1 MIKQKYFRIIK
12 EKNMK
17 KCSCFFAIAC
27 GVVLVFASCS
37 GGRDSSSSAGNTE
50 FKYNYKLT
58 TPLGQTHLSVEYW
71 TKLFTDLEAKTNGRL
86 TGKVYPT
93 SQLANGNMMTAVDM
107 IQKGTIDLGA
117 FGSPLLGGYVAEM
130 RLPTIP
136 FLFENSEQVDKV
148 LNSKEVMDY
157 FRRKCAESNF
167 YFLGWM
173 ENSWNEI
180 SNSKRE
186 LIHPQDMKGL
196 KMRVAANDLVS
207 DAFVAAGASV
217 VDMSLSELY
226 TALQQGVVDG
236 EENGVSGAFYAN
248 KLYEVQKYLTYCQYS
263 YNAFSCVMN
272 KTLWDKMPA
281 ADQELFTQLF
291 NIYGPGQVKANR
303 DSMET
308 NLKIIEDYGV
318 VVHRLTPAEREEWK
332 TVMGPDS
339 APIVALLKKYDQE
352 FVNSL
357 LAAVKK

>member
-1 MIKQKYFRIIK
+1 
-12 EKNMK
+12 MK
-17 KCSCFFAIAC
+17 KFLVFFAILC
-27 GVVLVFASCS
+27 SIVFVVVSCS
-37 GGRDSSSSAGNTE
+37 REGSSSSSAGNAE
-50 FKYNYKLT
+50 FKYNFKLT

-86 TGKVYPT
+86 SGRVYPT

-117 FGSPLLGGYVAEM
+117 FGSPLLSGYVAEM
-130 RLPTIP
+130 RLPTTP
-136 FLFENSEQVDKV
+136 FLFEDSGQVDRV
-148 LNSKEVMDY
+148 LNSQEVMDY
-157 FRRKCAESNF
+157 FRKKCAQSNF

-186 LIHPQDMKGL
+186 LIHPQDMRGL

-207 DAFVAAGASV
+207 DAFAAAGASV

-248 KLYEVQKYLTYCQYS
+248 KLYEVQKYLLYCQYS

-281 ADQELFTQLF
+281 SDQELFTQLF

-308 NLKIIEDYGV
+308 NLKIVEDYGV
-318 VVHRLTPAEREEWK
+318 VVHRMTPSERAEW
-332 TVMGPDS
+332 TSTMGPDS
-339 APIVALLKKYDQE
+339 APIVALLKTYDPE
-352 FVNSL
+352 FVKIL
-357 LAAVKK
+357 LDAVKK

>member
-1 MIKQKYFRIIK
+1 
-12 EKNMK
+12 MK
-17 KCSCFFAIAC
+17 KLRIVSCI
-27 GVVLVFASCS
+27 VLLAAFMLSACS
-37 GGRDSSSSAGNTE
+37 GGGPSSSPAGAASSSAPE
-50 FKYNYKLT
+50 FKYSFKLT

-71 TKLFTDLEAKTNGRL
+71 TKLFADLEAKTGGRLNGR
-86 TGKVYPT
+86 VYPT

-117 FGSPLLGGYVAEM
+117 FGSPLLSGYVAEM
-130 RLPTIP
+130 RLPTTP
-136 FLFENSEQVDKV
+136 FLFDSSEQVDRV

-157 FRRKCAESNF
+157 FRRRCAASNF

-186 LIHPQDMKGL
+186 LVHPQDMRGL

-207 DAFVAAGASV
+207 EAFVAAGASV

-248 KLYEVQKYLTYCQYS
+248 KLYEVQKYLLYCQYS

-272 KTLWDKMPA
+272 KTLWDSIPA
-281 ADQELFTQLF
+281 GDQALITQLF
-291 NIYGPGQVKANR
+291 DIYGPGQVQANR
-303 DSMET
+303 DSMEK
-308 NLKIIEDYGV
+308 NLKFVEDYGV
-318 VVHRLTPAEREEWK
+318 VVHRMTPAEREEWK

-339 APIVALLKKYDQE
+339 ATIANLLKTYDQE
-352 FVNSL
+352 FVNIL
-357 LAAVKK
+357 LNAR